1 MFVYELM
8 VMINEDMVY
17 ILARSMAGLS
27 HFIKVSLMYSRSTMN
42 GKCPGSSRE
51 MDLKLSVNFRTDQ
64 VRQVDLLFHAALDL
78 IDVYHC

>member
-1 MFVYELM
+1 
-8 VMINEDMVY
+8 
-17 ILARSMAGLS
+17 MAGLS
-27 HFIKVSLMYSRSTMN
+27 HFIKVSLMYLRSTMN

-78 IDVYHC
+78 VDVYHY

>member
-1 MFVYELM
+1 MFVYELTG
-8 VMINEDMVY
+8 MINEDMVY
-17 ILARSMAGLS
+17 ILAKEYGWPIPFHQSQ
-27 HFIKVSLMYSRSTMN
+27 LMYSRSTMN

-78 IDVYHC
+78 VDVYHY